1 MKPTDPTLDPAC
13 LALEPAA
20 RPRRLGRHWA
30 ALLLLAL
37 CGCPPAKSAYDRP
50 PRAQKWFDR
59 AEREFAAADID
70 GAHDSVRKA
79 LDMVPEDPEVRLLA
93 ARVAMARLEL
103 DESLRLLQGLSG
115 TDAHA
120 LRSRAYW
127 YHGELEKAATELERL
142 LDDPDVD
149 DPWAKQVSKLALRGT
164 GRKPFDIQTTNGR
177 LEVVEM
183 ARVVNAPL
191 YIVPVELD
199 GEQALALVATGMSEV
214 MIDSSTRAEPS
225 WVSLRFGERFEVR
238 DVPALTQDLTSYSM
252 KLGAPIKALLG
263 AHLLREI
270 NATLDLA
277 GRQFVARAFSP
288 PPPPVASRVD
298 VWYLQGGGMVLGGSF
313 GDDADTRL
321 YVDSMMEH
329 DLALDR
335 SGWKK
340 VGIDVGSLKPLNGD
354 ADGLRGG
361 AVPLVQ
367 LGAFQVPQLAA
378 VYGPVDYDNRL
389 KVDVD
394 GAVGA
399 GLLGNFRLTFTE
411 SGRALW
417 VEQRA
422 PVGPPP
428 QGGPGAPPPPGPAL
442 PGAVS
447 PGAPTSPDGP
457 GGMPVLPPP
466 PREAP

>member
-1 MKPTDPTLDPAC
+1 MKPTDATF
-13 LALEPAA
+13 
-20 RPRRLGRHWA
+20 RPGAPRGRLGRWG
-30 ALLLLAL
+30 ALILVAL
-37 CGCPPAKSAYDRP
+37 CGCPTAQSAYDRS

-70 GAHDSVRKA
+70 AAHDSVRKA
-79 LDMVPEDPEVRLLA
+79 LDMAPEDPELRLLA
-93 ARVAMARLEL
+93 ARVAIARLEL
-103 DESLRLLQGLSG
+103 TESLRLLQGLTG
-115 TDAHA
+115 TEAHA

-127 YHGELEKAATELERL
+127 YDGELEKAAAELDRL

-149 DPWAKQVSKLALRGT
+149 DPWAKQISKLAHRGS
-164 GRKPFDIQTTNGR
+164 GRKPFDIATTNGQ

-183 ARVVNAPL
+183 AKVVNAPL
-191 YIVPVELD
+191 YIVPIELD

-238 DVPALTQDLTSYSM
+238 DVPALTQDLTSFSM

-270 NATLDLA
+270 NATLDLP

-298 VWYLQGGGMVLGGSF
+298 VWYVQGGGMVLGGSF
-313 GDDADTRL
+313 GDESHTRL
-321 YVDSMMEH
+321 YVDSMMEY

-340 VGIDVGSLKPLNGD
+340 VGIDVSTLKPINGKN
-354 ADGLRGG
+354 DGLKGG
-361 AVPLVQ
+361 PVPLVQ
-367 LGAFQVPQLAA
+367 LGAFQLPQLAA
-378 VYGPVDYDNRL
+378 VYGPVDYDARL

-399 GLLGNFRLTFTE
+399 GLLGNFRLTFTDA
-411 SGRALW
+411 GRVLW
-417 VEQRA
+417 VEQRPA
-422 PVGPPP
+422 VAPPP
-428 QGGPGAPPPPGPAL
+428 RMAPGAPAPAGPSL
-442 PGAVS
+442 PGVIM
-447 PGAPTSPDGP
+447 PGDPSSPDAP
-457 GGMPVLPPP
+457 GGMPMLPVPSRGGP
-466 PREAP
+466 